1 MGDPVAVTTL
11 MRLRSKLSGELAY
24 NEQRQ
29 TQLRAD
35 LAHVDAVL
43 RMLGTLEPDLIPPR
57 RFATQWFKRGDTK
70 RAVLEILRDAEGPM
84 TAMQIGAR
92 VLEKQGLDPN
102 DRRAQ
107 GRIRQSVLNALR
119 KCRDVA
125 CDVGSNRE
133 KRWRPAA

>member
-1 MGDPVAVTTL
+1 MGEPVAVTTL
-11 MRLRSKLSGELAY
+11 IRLRSKLSGELAH
-24 NEQRQ
+24 NEERQ
-29 TQLRAD
+29 AQLRAD
-35 LAHVDAVL
+35 LTHVDAVL
-43 RMLGTLEPDLIPPR
+43 RMLGTLEPDQIPPR

-70 RAVLEILRDAEGPM
+70 RAVLEILREADGPL

-107 GRIRQSVLNALR
+107 GRIRQSVQNVLR

-125 CDVGSNRE
+125 HDVGVNKE
-133 KRWRPAA
+133 KHWRLAA